1 MESSALA
8 AAYAMSAQSQ
18 TQQMISVSM
27 VKAAHASEMAMV
39 DMMNQAMEMVQARQ
53 APPPAGMGG
62 SVDKM
67 A

>member
-8 AAYAMSAQSQ
+8 AAYAMNAQSQ
-18 TQQMISVSM
+18 TQQMISTSM
-27 VKAAHASEMAMV
+27 LKAAHASEMAMV
-39 DMMNQAMEMVQARQ
+39 DMMNQAMEMVKVQQ
-53 APPPAGMGG
+53 GLPPAGMGG